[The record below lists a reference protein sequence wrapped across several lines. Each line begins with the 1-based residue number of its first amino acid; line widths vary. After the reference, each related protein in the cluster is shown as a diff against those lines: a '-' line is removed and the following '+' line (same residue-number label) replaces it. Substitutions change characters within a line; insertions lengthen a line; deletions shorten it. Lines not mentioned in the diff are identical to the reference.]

1 MLLGGAILQLHAQE
15 VSKEL
20 STSRGWY
27 VGLRGGLSGGTST
40 FVSAAADKY
49 RPGWNAGFSGGYRF
63 NSVFSIE
70 GILKWGEVTLGV
82 RKGDVGANY
91 WLGSDL
97 VRYHAPVIGLEGWD

>member
-40 FVSAAADKY
+40 FVRLLPINIGGVD
-49 RPGWNAGFSGGYRF
+49 AGFP
-63 NSVFSIE
+63 
-70 GILKWGEVTLGV
+70 EVT
-82 RKGDVGANY
+82 
-91 WLGSDL
+91 DL
-97 VRYHAPVIGLEGWD
+97 TPYFLSKVY